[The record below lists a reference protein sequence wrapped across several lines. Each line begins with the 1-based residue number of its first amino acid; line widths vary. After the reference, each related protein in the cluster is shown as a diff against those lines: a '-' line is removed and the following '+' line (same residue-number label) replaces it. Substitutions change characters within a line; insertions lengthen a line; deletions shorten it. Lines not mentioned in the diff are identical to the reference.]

1 MLPALAHIESLAPQD
16 AALLRNSPEN
26 PDLCQRRPGQSIS
39 GEIPYIAEKNENRS
53 SH

>member
-39 GEIPYIAEKNENRS
+39 GEIPYIAEKK
-53 SH
+53 